1 MNNSYDLLEIYG
13 INSSYYNEEDP
24 SKLFIRDLPSL
35 EQIASYNQA
44 LRDPSFVANNTEPST
59 INKPSKNLPVTL
71 SDISTPA
78 TTITGRNNDIVD
90 VLSDDNRNIPEIV
103 TGTGSSS
110 LGTVNRSAISEN
122 DTITKQITDY
132 SNPFPVTKESIQY
145 LNGFMRTQIGRR
157 AQFQFQIGSDELVE
171 KDGFLLGVGANYIL
185 INEIGTNDITAC
197 DFYNIKFIRFLY

>member
-24 SKLFIRDLPSL
+24 SKLFIKDLPSL

-44 LRDPSFVANNTEPST
+44 LRDPNFVANNVEPSI

-71 SDISTPA
+71 NDVSTPA

-90 VLSDDNRNIPEIV
+90 VLSDSNRNIPEIV

-132 SNPFPVTKESIQY
+132 SNPYPVTQESIQY

-157 AQFQFQIGSDELVE
+157 AQFQFQIGSGDLVE